1 MLFFLTALALGG
13 EVEVR
18 KEFLYEQAPFPS
30 CHASTVVALGPDELL
45 AAYFAGKDE
54 GAPDVAIWLSRG
66 KRQSDGAWT
75 WDPPELAH
83 REPNVPCWNPVLFL
97 AKKPDGGEEL
107 LLFLKAGPSPERWS
121 GFLKRSADRGKT
133 WTAAEL
139 LPAGIL
145 GPVRSKPIQMPDG
158 RLICGS
164 SVESYK
170 AWGCWVEITPDLGK
184 TWSKHGPINVPGH
197 PRGIIQAS
205 VFSLGGDKLAFL
217 ARAGRQIGTLVRSE
231 SNDGGLTWTQAVK
244 TPLPNPDA
252 GADCTMLADGRLCV
266 IYNDSPRFRL
276 PLRLAL
282 SSDGGKTFTPSVIL
296 ESEPPGEYSYP
307 ALVQASDGTLHAT
320 YTWRRQ
326 KIRHATIP
334 LAALVK

>member
-30 CHASTVVALGPDELL
+30 CHASTVVSLGPDELL

-66 KRQSDGAWT
+66 KRESDGAWK

-83 REPNVPCWNPVLFL
+83 REPNFPCWNPVLFL

-133 WTAAEL
+133 WTEAEL

-184 TWSKHGPINVPGH
+184 TWSKHGPINFPGQ
-197 PRGIIQAS
+197 PKGIIQAS

-217 ARAGRQIGTLVRSE
+217 VSTAE
-231 SNDGGLTWTQAVK
+231 
-244 TPLPNPDA
+244 
-252 GADCTMLADGRLCV
+252 V
-266 IYNDSPRFRL
+266 I
-276 PLRLAL
+276 
-282 SSDGGKTFTPSVIL
+282 
-296 ESEPPGEYSYP
+296 
-307 ALVQASDGTLHAT
+307 Q
-320 YTWRRQ
+320 
-326 KIRHATIP
+326 
-334 LAALVK
+334 